1 MDAHLGGA
9 SKLMPVVDYV
19 HLLSFVAKSSVEHLS
34 SARTLSLVHLGS
46 LLLCDHPSRMGSRL
60 CKSRTC

>member
-19 HLLSFVAKSSVEHLS
+19 HLLSFVANSLSSVEHLS
-34 SARTLSLVHLGS
+34 SARTLSLVHLAS

-60 CKSRTC
+60 C